1 MTAQPLAILTALSL
15 ALALSGCTVFP
26 DREPPRVMDL
36 ALSDVAAA
44 TTSGYDRSLRVDTP
58 LATEPFDSSR
68 ILTKPSPN
76 EYQMYGKVRW
86 RDTAPVLV
94 RELVIGALRQ
104 EGRFDGV
111 ISETSP
117 AASDLTL
124 TSDLYGFHSETRDGK
139 VRVKITLYGQI
150 MDNRSRTTLC
160 TRNFEVSEPAVAGDI
175 DAVVGAF
182 GAAGEDLRR
191 QVRHW
196 LDDCLS

>member
-1 MTAQPLAILTALSL
+1 MTAQPLAILAALGL

-44 TTSGYDRSLRVDTP
+44 TTSGYGRSLRVDTP

-94 RELVIGALRQ
+94 RELIIGALRQ
-104 EGRFDGV
+104 ERRFDGV

-124 TSDLYGFHSETRDGK
+124 TSDLYGFHSETRDGQ
-139 VRVKITLYGQI
+139 VSVKITLYGQI
-150 MDNRSRTTLC
+150 IDNRSRTTLC
-160 TRNFEVSEPAVAGDI
+160 TRNFEVSELAIAGDI

-182 GAAGEDLRR
+182 GAAGEELRR
-191 QVRHW
+191 QVRNW
-196 LDDCLS
+196 LESCLG

>member
-1 MTAQPLAILTALSL
+1 MTAQPLAILTALGL
-15 ALALSGCTVFP
+15 ALALPGCTVFP

-44 TTSGYDRSLRVDTP
+44 TTSGYSRSLRVDTP

-68 ILTKPSPN
+68 ILTKPSPD

-94 RELVIGALRQ
+94 RELIIGALRQ

-124 TSDLYGFHSETRDGK
+124 TSDLYGFHSESRDGK

-196 LDDCLS
+196 LADCLG

>member
-1 MTAQPLAILTALSL
+1 MTAQPFAILTALGL

-36 ALSDVAAA
+36 ALSDVTAA
-44 TTSGYDRSLRVDTP
+44 TTSGYSRSLRVDTP

-94 RELVIGALRQ
+94 RELIIGALRQ

-124 TSDLYGFHSETRDGK
+124 TSDLYGFHSESRDGK

-182 GAAGEDLRR
+182 GAAGDDLRR
-191 QVRHW
+191 QVRNW
-196 LDDCLS
+196 LDDCLG